1 MEFQPQTDEIFT
13 VNGRKHT
20 HTHTYTHTH
29 IHTHIRT
36 TATNQKVQKRK
47 NEI

>member
-20 HTHTYTHTH
+20 HTHTH